1 MKPKYTKIPFNDWK
15 KDKPN
20 WHDAIIG
27 QTILYYD
34 PTNVYPDGSR
44 AFAQGQIVDIIIEP
58 GKTYNILFVENK
70 KWHRIGDTDI
80 KYILQENTQ
89 PQSNE
94 NGQSNENELWIKI
107 LKERVEK
114 SEPYRPRPHNPWQPP
129 YGYPYYMPWSI
140 SYQPLSRPE
149 DQIFR

>member
-1 MKPKYTKIPFNDWK
+1 MKPKYTKIPFEDWK

-34 PTNVYPDGSR
+34 ANNVYPDGSR

-58 GKTYNILFVENK
+58 GNKIYNIMFTEYK

-89 PQSNE
+89 PLPNKK
-94 NGQSNENELWIKI
+94 NENELWEKF
-107 LKERVEK
+107 LKEKAENT
-114 SEPYRPRPHNPWQPP
+114 EPYRPRPHNPWQPP
-129 YGYPYYMPWSI
+129 YGYPYCMPWSI

>member
-1 MKPKYTKIPFNDWK
+1 MKPKYNKIPFLDWK

-34 PTNVYPDGSR
+34 ANNVYPDGSR

-58 GKTYNILFVENK
+58 GNKIYNIMFAENK
-70 KWHRIGDTDI
+70 KWHRVGDPDI

-89 PQSNE
+89 SQP
-94 NGQSNENELWIKI
+94 NENERWAKL
-107 LKERVEK
+107 LREK
-114 SEPYRPRPHNPWQPP
+114 AESEKAEPYRPRPHNPWYPP
-129 YGYPYYMPWSI
+129 YGYPYCSPWTI
-140 SYQPLSRPE
+140 SYYPLSRPE
-149 DQIFR
+149 EQIFR